1 MKIVTILNIFVKVLF
16 TSCICVDY
24 LLIFCVNNFMCIH
37 ISANRTKIGNC
48 VTLIQLK
55 KISRTKLEYKVHDV

>member
-24 LLIFCVNNFMCIH
+24 LLIFCVDNFMFDLNWFDLKLLHIIH
-37 ISANRTKIGNC
+37 
-48 VTLIQLK
+48 L
-55 KISRTKLEYKVHDV
+55 